1 MIHGTAGIAIDI
13 IDCGSVHLHARHFPT
28 QKRNGETKEFLW
40 EDPLLFN
47 TCIAEMN
54 ELQAPKKKV
63 SWTRFFSVIIRL
75 SVWFWHGYFCSH
87 HDGDHEQVMMLIT
100 MTMTTMMMII
110 IMMMVMIKM
119 VGADHSAF

>member
-63 SWTRFFSVIIRL
+63 SWTRFFFRHYPSIRL
-75 SVWFWHGYFCSH
+75 ILARVFLFSSWWWSWTGNDADYNDNDDDDDDCYYDDGYDQ
-87 HDGDHEQVMMLIT
+87 DGWCW
-100 MTMTTMMMII
+100 
-110 IMMMVMIKM
+110 
-119 VGADHSAF
+119 S